1 MRLNETQNAYSRAR
15 KILPYGVTSNF
26 RYWGDERT
34 LVTAGGEGAYLFD
47 LDGNK
52 YIDYRLGFG
61 PVILGH
67 GYKPVVQRVS
77 DAISKGTIFAMT
89 HEWEIRVAERI
100 VKMVP
105 NVDEVRF
112 ANSGT
117 EATMHAIRV
126 ARAVTGR
133 DKVIKFEGHY
143 HGMYDYMLY
152 STAGIK
158 VDQAGAETNPV
169 PVPQTPGIPVGIG
182 ELVLTVP
189 WNNFDVLEK
198 VVRKYSGEIAAI
210 IFEPLMGNAASIGP
224 QPGWLEFIRKM
235 CDEYGIVMIMDEVKT
250 GFRIAPG
257 GAQEF
262 FGIRSDIVTFAK
274 AMGNGFPIAAIAG
287 KKEIMDQIGPGK
299 TLQGGTFTGNVVGTA
314 AADKVLEILEDG
326 TVLIEVNQKGERLS
340 KGIKK
345 ILDQYGIPHHINGP
359 GSMFGLVLTE
369 NDPPVDI
376 RGWLKTKQELYTKLA
391 MELIK
396 RGVMPDPDG
405 REPWFLC
412 YSLTDKDV
420 DETLTKFEES
430 LKAVL

>member
-1 MRLNETQNAYSRAR
+1 
-15 KILPYGVTSNF
+15 
-26 RYWGDERT
+26 
-34 LVTAGGEGAYLFD
+34 
-47 LDGNK
+47 
-52 YIDYRLGFG
+52 
-61 PVILGH
+61 
-67 GYKPVVQRVS
+67 
-77 DAISKGTIFAMT
+77 
-89 HEWEIRVAERI
+89 
-100 VKMVP
+100 
-105 NVDEVRF
+105 
-112 ANSGT
+112 
-117 EATMHAIRV
+117 
-126 ARAVTGR
+126 
-133 DKVIKFEGHY
+133 
-143 HGMYDYMLY
+143 MYDYMLY